1 MKRPSIIY
9 IGFWPYE
16 MITSKVYL
24 AIAKPLHTVF
34 EEMNIRFSGLQSH
47 PHPKQRIPLLT
58 GTSPES
64 GGHCEWIKIEDISF
78 SVL

>member
-1 MKRPSIIY
+1 
-9 IGFWPYE
+9 

-24 AIAKPLHTVF
+24 AIAKPLHITVL

-47 PHPKQRIPLLT
+47 HNPKQRIPLLT

-64 GGHCEWIKIEDISF
+64 GGHCEWTKIEDISF